1 MKRMI
6 TLPGIFAL
14 TVLML
19 FSCEDKKFL
28 TQTAN
33 VPVYLSYED
42 LRKTIEV
49 TEPAEIRRPG
59 KIYFKDNYIY
69 INEFMEGVHV
79 VNISDPSA
87 PAPEAYIPVPGSVDM
102 AIKDNVLYLDSYTDL
117 VMIDITDPAAPVEQG
132 RIEDILEYTLPP
144 YDNEYPLAEVDEE
157 EGVVT
162 GWEVKEYTREIE
174 TNPYPWPIYWEY
186 SSDSRLANMSSIG
199 GGGGGSAG
207 SAYGVGGSMARFLTY
222 DKYLYMLQT
231 TNQLKV
237 LDISNTD
244 APVEKYNKYVG
255 WGLETMFIYDGYMYL
270 GARDG
275 MYIMSLQ
282 DPKHPFTTAIY
293 RHITSC
299 DPVVVS
305 GNLAYVTLRS
315 GTMCG
320 GTADLLE
327 VINISD
333 KYDPRRIASYGMDE
347 PYGLGISGSTLFIC
361 QGDNGLVVY
370 DAADPLAIKNHKL
383 AEFTNIKVTDVIP
396 VNNILFAIGDSG
408 FYLYDYSDVNEI
420 TLLGS
425 IEVEPEEN

>member
-1 MKRMI
+1 MKRYFFV
-6 TLPGIFAL
+6 PGIIL
-14 TVLML
+14 LIVMSIS
-19 FSCEDKKFL
+19 SCEDRKLL

-33 VPVYLSYED
+33 VPIYLSFEE
-42 LRKTIEV
+42 LRKSIEPTDTAV
-49 TEPAEIRRPG
+49 IRRPG
-59 KIYFKDNYIY
+59 KIYFKDDYIF

-87 PAPEAYIPVPGSVDM
+87 PAPETFIPVPGNVDM
-102 AIKDNVLYLDSYTDL
+102 AIKDNILYLDSYTDL
-117 VMIDITDPAAPVEQG
+117 VMIDITDPASPVEHA

-144 YDNEYPLAEVDEE
+144 YDPDYPLAEIDKEQ
-157 EGVVT
+157 GVVT
-162 GWEVKEYTREIE
+162 GWNIEEYTREIE
-174 TNPYPWPIYWEY
+174 NNPYPWPIYYEY
-186 SSDSRLANMSSIG
+186 SFDARLSNSFAPG
-199 GGGGGSAG
+199 GGGGAAG
-207 SAYGVGGSMARFLTY
+207 STYGVGGSMARFLTY

-237 LDISNTD
+237 MDISNTES
-244 APVEKYNKYVG
+244 PVEKYNKYVG

-282 DPKHPFTTAIY
+282 DPKHPFTTAVY

-327 VINISD
+327 VINIAD
-333 KYDPRRIASYGMDE
+333 KYNPQRIASYGMDE

-370 DAADPLAIKNHKL
+370 DATNPLTIKNHKL
-383 AEFTNIKVTDVIP
+383 AEFTNIKATDVIP
-396 VNNILFAIGDSG
+396 VNNILFTIGDSG

-420 TLLGS
+420 TLVGS
-425 IEVEPEEN
+425 IEVEPEE